1 MPQRQVTDKNG
12 GKKYV
17 DIAHPVTAEMRKAI
31 SDAVLGAYS
40 KKMGLANQNQAGYQT
55 EEGDFQIAASSRNAT
70 EANSMPEE
78 ILPPDEDQDMSFVP
92 IIGQIS

>member
-17 DIAHPVTAEMRKAI
+17 DIAHPVTAEIRKAI

-40 KKMGLANQNQAGYQT
+40 QKMGLANQNQAGYQT
-55 EEGDFQIAASSRNAT
+55 EEGDFQIAASSGNAT